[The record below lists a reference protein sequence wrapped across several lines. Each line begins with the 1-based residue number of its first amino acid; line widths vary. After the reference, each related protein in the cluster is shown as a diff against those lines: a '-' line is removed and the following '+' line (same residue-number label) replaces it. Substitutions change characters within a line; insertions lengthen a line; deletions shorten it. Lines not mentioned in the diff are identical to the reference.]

1 MAFLD
6 IVLGLLLLW
15 GFYRG
20 FINGLFVELA
30 SLIALIAGIYGAIH
44 FSFMAGDYLS
54 RNMDWDARYISL
66 ISFVITFIIIVIVVH
81 MAGKLLTK
89 IANFA
94 MLGILNKIA
103 GAVFGT
109 LKIAVILGALLLFFD
124 RINNSVNMI
133 DQTAKEESVLYGP
146 IKNIGEFAFSTVLKK
161 LDGGGDGDKKRE
173 QYDRFKI

>member
-1 MAFLD
+1 MDFLD
-6 IVLGLLLLW
+6 IVLGLLLAW

-44 FSFMAGDYLS
+44 FSYFAGDYLS
-54 RNMDWDARYISL
+54 KNMDWDARYISL
-66 ISFVITFIIIVIVVH
+66 TSFLITFIIIVVVVH
-81 MAGKLLTK
+81 FAGKFLTK

-94 MLGILNKIA
+94 MLGFLNKIA

-109 LKIAVILGALLLFFD
+109 LKIAIILGALLIFFD

-133 DQTAKEESVLYGP
+133 DQTTKEQSILYRP
-146 IKNIGEFAFSTVLKK
+146 IKNIGEFAFSTVLRE
-161 LDGGGDGDKKRE
+161 LDEDEKR
-173 QYDRFKI
+173 